1 MAEATQ
7 TANRG
12 EDRIPWGWVVVT
24 ALGLEIALII
34 SAVAWVVIYSYLIHP
49 GEDQA
54 YYENHAKFSSPI
66 VALVVGMPFW
76 FFACRWVTR
85 KAGTRAVQMAL
96 WVWLIIFIID
106 MPLIVFGKPRLY
118 DWVIV
123 ALAYATKLLAAY
135 LGGRAALKH
144 AS

>member
-7 TANRG
+7 TANRVG
-12 EDRIPWGWVVVT
+12 DRIPWGWVVVT

-66 VALVVGMPFW
+66 VALVAGMPFW

-96 WVWLIIFIID
+96 WAWLIVFIID
-106 MPLIVFGKPRLY
+106 IPLIVFGKPRIH
-118 DWVIV
+118 DWLIV
-123 ALAYATKLLAAY
+123 ALAYATKLVAAY
-135 LGGRAALKH
+135 LWGRAALKH
-144 AS
+144 VS